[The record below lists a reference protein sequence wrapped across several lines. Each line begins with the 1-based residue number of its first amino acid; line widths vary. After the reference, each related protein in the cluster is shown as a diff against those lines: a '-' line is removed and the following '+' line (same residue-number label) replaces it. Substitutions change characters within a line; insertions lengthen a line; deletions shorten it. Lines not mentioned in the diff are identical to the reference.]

1 MYNKDKIISREIRA
15 KKDLLIFKTHVRY
28 LQFYLAV
35 IYFLSLYSYI
45 LDYVFYKIDYGTF
58 STYHQ
63 NIGYYILVFILYY
76 CYFTVP
82 FVLIYNYAINNW
94 VPEHR
99 TIRLLAGLFAG
110 LFIGS
115 FIGGS
120 GVGLSIYIGQYRWL
134 KHLLVFSLTGITVEL
149 VRILVVRLR
158 LSDNKFNR

>member
-1 MYNKDKIISREIRA
+1 MNNNDKIIREDRV

-28 LQFYLAV
+28 LQFYLSV

-45 LDYVFYKIDYGTF
+45 LDYVFYKIDYGNF

-82 FVLIYNYAINNW
+82 FVLLYNYAINNW
-94 VPEHR
+94 VPEHK
-99 TIRLLAGLFAG
+99 TIRLFAGLFAG
-110 LFIGS
+110 LLIGS
-115 FIGGS
+115 FVCGK
-120 GVGLSIYIGQYRWL
+120 GVGLSIYIGEYRWL

-149 VRILVVRLR
+149 MRILVVRLR
-158 LSDNKFNR
+158 LNDNKYKA